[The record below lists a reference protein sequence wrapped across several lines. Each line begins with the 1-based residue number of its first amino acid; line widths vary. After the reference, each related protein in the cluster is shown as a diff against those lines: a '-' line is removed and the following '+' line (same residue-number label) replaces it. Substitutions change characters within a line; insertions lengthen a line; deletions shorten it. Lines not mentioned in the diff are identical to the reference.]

1 MFKQAPNPLL
11 RLLTPRVF
19 FYTFLTLT
27 LAWLMHRHSRH
38 LQEAGKAAPEHT
50 IAVPAFEQSVLPLKE
65 STLSATPIRKKPM
78 LILVSGPTDDLNAL
92 REKLELSFRETCS
105 IILLNTSRDA
115 SALEFFRIT
124 KTPSA
129 LLFGTDN
136 QELSRKEEEMTVE
149 AISYWLE
156 EQKLQPGS

>member
-1 MFKQAPNPLL
+1 
-11 RLLTPRVF
+11 
-19 FYTFLTLT
+19 
-27 LAWLMHRHSRH
+27 
-38 LQEAGKAAPEHT
+38 
-50 IAVPAFEQSVLPLKE
+50 
-65 STLSATPIRKKPM
+65 
-78 LILVSGPTDDLNAL
+78 
-92 REKLELSFRETCS
+92 